1 MNLFIVI
8 YKVFLIDGES
18 GIAVLEVSFKEFK
31 KRNITRTIIFP
42 NFFRAINDT
51 IDNIHAAMAKGRKI
65 NEMLRLIESE
75 DATMLIFYHPL
86 SRILCCSISDADDD
100 LEQLKTAIQQIG
112 SRFWKKHSS
121 DIEFFRTTGEKSR
134 FSSFIIDVE
143 ILTMGGKIA
152 EKFPKSLLSKNVL
165 DKVYSMGI
173 IDDLEYKIA
182 LACTGEASSLKIARQ
197 FQKPRKEI
205 EEILKKLEKLE
216 IIIEERR

>member
-1 MNLFIVI
+1 MI

-18 GIAVLEVSFKEFK
+18 GISLLEASFKEFK
-31 KRNITRTIIFP
+31 KRKITKTIIFP

-75 DATMLIFYHPL
+75 DATMIIFYHPL
-86 SRILCCSISDADDD
+86 SRVLCCSISDADDD
-100 LEQLKTAIQQIG
+100 LEQSKNVIQQIG

-121 DIEFFRTTGEKSR
+121 DIEFFRTTGEKNR
-134 FSSFIIDVE
+134 FSSFIIDIE

-152 EKFPKSLLSKNVL
+152 EKFPKLLLNKSIL
-165 DKVYSMGI
+165 EKVFSTGI
-173 IDDLEYKIA
+173 IDNLEYKIA

-205 EEILKKLEKLE
+205 EEILKKLEQLE
-216 IIIEERR
+216 IIIEERGQTNF